1 MGAARRRGE
10 GVPGAQHTGVEGG
23 IGLTALMAATARAIE
38 THRRD
43 ALAGDAYAEHFVRA
57 AAASAAWDG

>member
-1 MGAARRRGE
+1 M
-10 GVPGAQHTGVEGG
+10 PGAQHTGVEGG
-23 IGLTALMAATARAIE
+23 IGLTALMVATARAIE